1 MVRYTRRRC
10 DMGLAGMA
18 LSAIAAAA
26 GAIMYWAVTYQGHG
40 FRLST
45 VGLILMIAGAA
56 GFVVSTIVFAVS
68 RREVGTGT
76 HSMDRQVTDSQGGSS
91 SVHEERKYRIL
102 AHVEFTL
109 RTSRVPHRKGPGSSA
124 AEVDGLFS
132 IITTKKDGASWQEK
146 LRSRRARLKKQS
158 EALLATRSWNP
169 RARSTVALARPR
181 RRLAV

>member
-1 MVRYTRRRC
+1 
-10 DMGLAGMA
+10 MGLAGMV

-76 HSMDRQVTDSQGGSS
+76 HSMSRETTDSEGRSTS
-91 SVHEERKYRIL
+91 EHEERK
-102 AHVEFTL
+102 
-109 RTSRVPHRKGPGSSA
+109 
-124 AEVDGLFS
+124 
-132 IITTKKDGASWQEK
+132 
-146 LRSRRARLKKQS
+146 
-158 EALLATRSWNP
+158 
-169 RARSTVALARPR
+169 
-181 RRLAV
+181 